1 MYNNSL
7 YEPYQGFIR
16 GNMFKKL
23 YDQYGKL
30 YEIKPI
36 NEQAELLTYIDMF
49 DFACIDLSLYL
60 DIYPNNQQ
68 IINLYNQ
75 IKNEK
80 NNIINKYESNYGPLM
95 LNNSLNENYW
105 LWDNSP
111 WPWEV

>member
-16 GNMFKKL
+16 GNLFKSL
-23 YDQYGKL
+23 YDQYGKI
-30 YEIKPI
+30 YDIKPI
-36 NEQAELLTYIDMF
+36 NEKAELLTYIDMF

-60 DIYPNNQQ
+60 DIFPNNQQ
-68 IINLYNQ
+68 IVQLYNQ

-80 NNIINKYESNYGPLM
+80 NNILQKYETNYEPLM
-95 LNNSLNENYW
+95 QNNNLNENYW